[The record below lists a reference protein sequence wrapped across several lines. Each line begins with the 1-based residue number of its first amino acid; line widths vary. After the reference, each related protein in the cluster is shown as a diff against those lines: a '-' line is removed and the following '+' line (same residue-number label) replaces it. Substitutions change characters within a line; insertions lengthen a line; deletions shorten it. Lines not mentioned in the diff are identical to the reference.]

1 MRLVCV
7 GPQPPVRSGVAD
19 YSVVLLPY
27 LSAHFESMSVV
38 VNGYDPELPP
48 GLVEEVY
55 DASAGGD
62 WWRGGRAVPL
72 YHMGNHTRY
81 HRYVYEALR
90 RFPGVTVL
98 HDGTLLAFIHE
109 RTLARRRR
117 GDFVREVGFERGR
130 DGIEAAWD
138 SLRRAEPLD
147 LEAYPMLGR
156 VARASLGVIVHNQY
170 LRDRVL
176 GVYPEARVA
185 IIPHLDLMQS
195 EQSVLTRQQAK
206 ESLGVDRH
214 SLLIGAFGFVAP
226 SKRLGPAMS
235 AFERVR
241 SEFPEAVF
249 VCVGEVVPGYDFH
262 SMVRD
267 LDLGDAVRMTGHLP
281 MEEFLTYLRAVDI
294 GVNLRFPTWGESSG
308 TLLRL
313 MACGVP
319 TLVSDAGG
327 FAEFPEE
334 AVVKVDPG
342 PAEVEAIEVALRGLL
357 ANAERRAAIGKG
369 AKAYVAEH
377 CEPRKVAG
385 QYSAFIRACVE
396 GEDGLDEAAS
406 NGAEGGA

>member
-1 MRLVCV
+1 MRLACV
-7 GPQPPVRSGVAD
+7 GPHPPVRSGVAD
-19 YSVVLLPY
+19 YSAALLPH
-27 LSAHFESMSVV
+27 LRAHFESVSVV
-38 VNGYDPELPP
+38 VNGYDPELSP

-62 WWRGGRAVPL
+62 WWLGGRAVPL

-109 RTLARRRR
+109 RTLAGRRR

-130 DGIEAAWD
+130 DGVGAAWD

-147 LEAYPMLGR
+147 LDSYPMLGR

-185 IIPHLDLMQS
+185 TIPLLDLTHN
-195 EQSVLTRQQAK
+195 EQGAVTRQQAK
-206 ESLGVDRH
+206 ESLGFDRH
-214 SLLIGAFGFVAP
+214 GVLIGATGFVAP
-226 SKRLGPAMS
+226 SKGLGPAMS
-235 AFERVR
+235 AFVRVR

-262 SMVRD
+262 SIVRD
-267 LDLGDAVRMTGHLP
+267 LDLGDAVRMTGYLP
-281 MEEFLTYLRAVDI
+281 VEEFLTYLRAVDI

-327 FAEFPEE
+327 FAEFPDD
-334 AVVKVDPG
+334 AVVKIDPG
-342 PAEVEAIEVALRGLL
+342 PHEVGAIEAALAGLL
-357 ANAERRAAIGKG
+357 ADPERRTAIGKA

-396 GEDGLDEAAS
+396 AEDRPDEAAS
-406 NGAEGGA
+406 NGAEGGV

>member
-1 MRLVCV
+1 MRLACV

-19 YSVVLLPY
+19 YSAVLLPY

-48 GLVEEVY
+48 GLVDEVY
-55 DASAGGD
+55 DVSMGAN
-62 WWRGGRAVPL
+62 WWRGGEAVPL
-72 YHMGNHTRY
+72 YHMGNHVRY

-90 RFPGVTVL
+90 SIPGVSVL
-98 HDGTLLAFIHE
+98 HDGNLLPFMHE
-109 RTLARRRR
+109 NTLAEGRRAE
-117 GDFVREVGFERGR
+117 FVREAGFERGAEGLR
-130 DGIEAAWD
+130 AAWD

-147 LEAYPMLGR
+147 LEGYPMLGR

-195 EQSVLTRQQAK
+195 EQDAVTRRQAK

-214 SLLIGAFGFVAP
+214 GLLVGAFGFVAP
-226 SKRLGPAMS
+226 SKGLGPAMS

-241 SEFPEAVF
+241 AEFPEAVF
-249 VCVGEVVPGYDFH
+249 VCVGEAVPDHALQCLLDDWALGGVVRVTGY
-262 SMVRD
+262 VPKE
-267 LDLGDAVRMTGHLP
+267 V
-281 MEEFLTYLRAVDI
+281 FLRYVRAVDV
-294 GVNLRFPTWGESSG
+294 GVNLRHPTWGESSG

-327 FAEFPEE
+327 FAEFPDE
-334 AVVKVDPG
+334 AVVKVRPG
-342 PAEVEAIEVALRGLL
+342 AGEVEAIEDALRGLL
-357 ANAERRAAIGKG
+357 GDAERRATIGRA
-369 AKAYVAEH
+369 AKAYVAQE
-377 CEPRKVAG
+377 CDPQRVG
-385 QYSAFIRACVE
+385 QQYWDFIRAVVE
-396 GEDGLDEAAS
+396 G
-406 NGAEGGA
+406 